1 MDGTKIEANA
11 NRYTFVWRKAVS
23 KHKAKLQENV
33 HALFADIQ
41 AAEHQ
46 EEQECRGKDLAELGE
61 CGEMSSEKLEHLTQA
76 LESKLMDKP
85 KDKPLKSRSEASQG
99 FAAPAAEI

>member
-1 MDGTKIEANA
+1 MKPYSLPCFSFWLTKKYVSLEHCFVDGTKIEANA

-61 CGEMSSEKLEHLTQA
+61 CGEMSSEKLEHLTRKRFKWA
-76 LESKLMDKP
+76 
-85 KDKPLKSRSEASQG
+85 
-99 FAAPAAEI
+99 